1 MIEIDIN
8 TFPLPTPTNRVGLE
22 EAVRGLRDTLLKE
35 KIDTFN
41 PIRYATLT
49 TEQQQELATYRQAL
63 LDVPAQ
69 AGYPANVVWPVPPS
83 FV

>member
-1 MIEIDIN
+1 MIEIDVN
-8 TFPLPTPTNRVGLE
+8 TLVLPTPSNRIGVE

-41 PIRYATLT
+41 PIRYAALT
-49 TEQQQELATYRQAL
+49 PEQQQELAAYRQAL

-69 AGYPANVVWPVPPS
+69 AGYPADVVWPVPPT

>member
-1 MIEIDIN
+1 MINFDIN
-8 TFPLPTPTNRVGLE
+8 TLVLPTPSNRVGLE
-22 EAVRGLRDTLLKE
+22 DAVRGLRDTLLKE